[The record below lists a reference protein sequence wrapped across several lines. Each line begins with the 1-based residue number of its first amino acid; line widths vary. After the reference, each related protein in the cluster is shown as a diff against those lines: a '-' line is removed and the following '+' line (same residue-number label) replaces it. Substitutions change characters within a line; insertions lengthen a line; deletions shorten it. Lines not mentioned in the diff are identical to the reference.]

1 MKKWFIV
8 FFLFVMTLF
17 QSLQTVSAE
26 TVEWKERADLP
37 EPRVGASSGVVDGK
51 IYVIGGGTVK
61 PGTYGN
67 QTFVY
72 DPKTNEWTRKAD
84 MPTARGGAATV
95 TVDGKIYVMGGMSN
109 DGVVKTV
116 EVYDPKKD
124 TWEKLDDLPFERKVP
139 AYQIYAEVIGKKIYV
154 VGFANRVDGTT
165 YSYDLGTKKWEKK
178 QTLKNYDVTGASTA
192 VIDNKLYLL
201 GGTHYIPQIVY
212 VYDPEKDTWV
222 KNGAGFTAGY
232 YSALAYKGKI
242 LMTGGVNRIKV
253 YDPKSQSATAVTN
266 SKALYRMAHS
276 SAIIDDTLYVIG
288 GREETSS
295 FVGGYANSKIKS
307 VISISLKDLNIPYD
321 SEEIPGDKDK
331 GSTTPSEGDSGDKD
345 KGSTTPSEDNS
356 EDKDKG
362 STTPSEDNSA
372 EDGDALLVVTMV
384 NGLQKEYQL
393 SMKEVNGFLKW
404 YKQRDAGE
412 GPGFYEIDEHDNNKG
427 PFESKKDYVVFKNIL
442 MYEVNKYK

>member
-8 FFLFVMTLF
+8 FFLFVITLF

-51 IYVIGGGTVK
+51 IYVIGGSTEK
-61 PGTYGN
+61 QGTYGN

-72 DPKTNEWTRKAD
+72 DPKTNEWTRKTD
-84 MPTARGGAATV
+84 MPTERGGAATV
-95 TVDGKIYVMGGMSN
+95 TVDGKIYVMGGSSN

-116 EVYDPKKD
+116 EVYDLKKD
-124 TWEKLDDLPFERKVP
+124 TWEKSDDLPFEKKVP
-139 AYQIYAEVIGKKIYV
+139 SYRIYAEAIGKKIYV
-154 VGFANRVDGTT
+154 IAYENPTHATT
-165 YSYDLGTKKWEKK
+165 YSYDLETKKWEKK
-178 QTLKNYDVTGASTA
+178 QKLSYEVTGGSTA
-192 VIDNKLYLL
+192 VIDNKLYIL

-212 VYDPEKDTWV
+212 VYDPENDSWT
-222 KNGAGFTAGY
+222 KNGKGFTAGY
-232 YSALAYKGKI
+232 YSALVYKGKI
-242 LMTGGVNRIKV
+242 LMTGGVNRIKL
-253 YDPKSQSATAVTN
+253 YDPKSESVTAVTN
-266 SKALYRMAHS
+266 PKAPYRMAHS

-295 FVGGYANSKIKS
+295 FTGNASSKFKS
-307 VISISLKDLNIPYD
+307 VMSISLKDLNITSDDTENP
-321 SEEIPGDKDK
+321 
-331 GSTTPSEGDSGDKD
+331 GDKD

-356 EDKDKG
+356 A
-362 STTPSEDNSA
+362 A

>member
-8 FFLFVMTLF
+8 FFLFVITLF

-51 IYVIGGGTVK
+51 IYVIGGGTEK
-61 PGTYGN
+61 PGNYGN

-84 MPTARGGAATV
+84 MPTARGGAASV
-95 TVDGKIYVMGGMSN
+95 TVDGKIYVLGGMSN
-109 DGVVKTV
+109 DGAVNTI
-116 EVYDPKKD
+116 EAYDPKKD
-124 TWEKLDDLPFERKVP
+124 AWEKLDDLPFERKVP
-139 AYQIYAEVIGKKIYV
+139 AYRIYAEAIGKKIYV
-154 VGFANRVDGTT
+154 VGSANNSYATT
-165 YSYDLGTKKWEKK
+165 YSYDLETKKWEKK
-178 QTLKNYDVTGASTA
+178 QKLNYDVAGASTA
-192 VIDNKLYLL
+192 VIDNKLYIL
-201 GGTHYIPQIVY
+201 GGTHYSPQRVY
-212 VYDPEKDTWV
+212 VYDPENDRWV
-222 KNGAGFTAGY
+222 EHGNGFTAGY

-253 YDPKSQSATAVTN
+253 YDPKSQSVTAVTN
-266 SKALYRMAHS
+266 PKALYRMAHS

-307 VISISLKDLNIPYD
+307 VISISLKDLNIPSD
-321 SEEIPGDKDK
+321 SKETPGDKDK
-331 GSTTPSEGDSGDKD
+331 GSTTPSEDK
-345 KGSTTPSEDNS
+345 P
-356 EDKDKG
+356 
-362 STTPSEDNSA
+362 A
-372 EDGDALLVVTMV
+372 EDGDALLVITMV

>member
-1 MKKWFIV
+1 MKKWFVV
-8 FFLFVMTLF
+8 FFLFVIALF

-84 MPTARGGAATV
+84 MPTARGGAASV
-95 TVDGKIYVMGGMSN
+95 TVDGKIYVLGGMSN
-109 DGVVKTV
+109 DGAVNTI

-154 VGFANRVDGTT
+154 VGFENRFDGTT
-165 YSYDLGTKKWEKK
+165 YSYDLETKKWEKK
-178 QTLKNYDVTGASTA
+178 QTLKNYEVTGASTA

-222 KNGAGFTAGY
+222 KNGTGFTAGY

-266 SKALYRMAHS
+266 PKALYRMAHS

-295 FVGGYANSKIKS
+295 FVGGYANAKIKS
-307 VISISLKDLNIPYD
+307 VISISLKDLNIPSD
-321 SEEIPGDKDK
+321 SEETPGDKEK
-331 GSTTPSEGDSGDKD
+331 GSTTPSEGNSGDK
-345 KGSTTPSEDNS
+345 E
-356 EDKDKG
+356 KG

>member
-8 FFLFVMTLF
+8 FFLFVITLF

-61 PGTYGN
+61 SGTYGN

-84 MPTARGGAATV
+84 MPTERGGAATV
-95 TVDGKIYVMGGMSN
+95 TVDGKIYVMGGRSN

-124 TWEKLDDLPFERKVP
+124 SWEKSDDLPFENKVP
-139 AYQIYAEVIGKKIYV
+139 AYRIYAEAIGKKIYV
-154 VGFANRVDGTT
+154 VAYENSSYATT
-165 YSYDLGTKKWEKK
+165 YSYDLETKKWQKK
-178 QTLKNYDVTGASTA
+178 QNLNYEVTGAVTGASTA
-192 VIDNKLYLL
+192 VIDNKLYIL

-212 VYDPEKDTWV
+212 VYDPEKDTWLE
-222 KNGAGFTAGY
+222 NGKGFTAGY

-253 YDPKSQSATAVTN
+253 YDPKSQSATAVKN
-266 SKALYRMAHS
+266 PKAPYRMAHS
-276 SAIIDDTLYVIG
+276 SAVIDDTLYVIG

-295 FVGGYANSKIKS
+295 FTGSAASKFKS
-307 VISISLKDLNIPYD
+307 VMSISLKDLNIPSD
-321 SEEIPGDKDK
+321 SEETPGDKDK
-331 GSTTPSEGDSGDKD
+331 GSTTPSEGNSGDKD
-345 KGSTTPSEDNS
+345 IGSTTPSED
-356 EDKDKG
+356 K
-362 STTPSEDNSA
+362 PA
-372 EDGDALLVVTMV
+372 EDGDALLVITMV

-412 GPGFYEIDEHDNNKG
+412 GPGFYEIDEH
-427 PFESKKDYVVFKNIL
+427 
-442 MYEVNKYK
+442 

>member
-1 MKKWFIV
+1 MKKWFVV
-8 FFLFVMTLF
+8 FFLFVLTLF

-72 DPKTNEWTRKAD
+72 DPKTNEWTKKAD
-84 MPTARGGAATV
+84 MPTERGGAATV
-95 TVDGKIYVMGGMSN
+95 TVDGKIYVMGGRSN
-109 DGVVKTV
+109 DGVVNTV

-124 TWEKLDDLPFERKVP
+124 TWEKLGDLPFEKMVP
-139 AYQIYAEVIGKKIYV
+139 AYKIYAEAIGKKIYV
-154 VGFANRVDGTT
+154 VGSASNSYATT
-165 YSYDLGTKKWEKK
+165 YSYDLETNKWEKK
-178 QTLKNYDVTGASTA
+178 QKLNYEVTGAVTGASTA
-192 VIDNKLYLL
+192 VIDNKLYIL

-222 KNGAGFTAGY
+222 ENGKGFTAGY

-253 YDPKSQSATAVTN
+253 YDPKSQSATAVKN
-266 SKALYRMAHS
+266 PKAPYRMAHS

-295 FVGGYANSKIKS
+295 FTGSAASKFKS
-307 VISISLKDLNIPYD
+307 VMSISLKDLNIPSD
-321 SEEIPGDKDK
+321 SEETPGDKDK
-331 GSTTPSEGDSGDKD
+331 GSTTPSEDK
-345 KGSTTPSEDNS
+345 P
-356 EDKDKG
+356 
-362 STTPSEDNSA
+362 A